1 MSGVLGRLDER
12 DMYLV
17 PSATVRTR
25 GLPLT
30 RRLLCLLSY
39 EGNEEIHFGCARTR
53 ASRRT
58 RCLAARGLASDR
70 AHPGPPTPCRVASE
84 CTDTPEVERMT
95 SLELVASAMAWP
107 RSAN

>member
-1 MSGVLGRLDER
+1 M
-12 DMYLV
+12 
-17 PSATVRTR
+17 R

-39 EGNEEIHFGCARTR
+39 EGDESTSAVPKRERPVGRGV
-53 ASRRT
+53 
-58 RCLAARGLASDR
+58 LAARGLAKDR

-84 CTDTPEVERMT
+84 CMDTAEVERMT

-107 RSAN
+107 RSAY

>member
-1 MSGVLGRLDER
+1 V
-12 DMYLV
+12 V

-39 EGNEEIHFGCARTR
+39 EGLCESTSAVPERERPVG
-53 ASRRT
+53 
-58 RCLAARGLASDR
+58 RGVSLHVNWPMT
-70 AHPGPPTPCRVASE
+70 AHIPDHQHHAGVATE
-84 CTDTPEVERMT
+84 CKDTPEVERMT

-107 RSAN
+107 RSAI